1 MEPPGS
7 NLGPVTASTRSQR
20 QLHNLR
26 QTFVEALDGVVATM
40 RGLHPEDYDRP
51 AALPG
56 WDVRLLTG
64 LALWQLT
71 EMGYQL
77 DRPSVTRP
85 VTLETYAAHML
96 ATAPRRHEHAAA
108 IAGRDSGPSLGE
120 QLLARA
126 EEVTSAVQEGSL
138 PPLVDT
144 GAGQLS
150 LLDFLRV
157 HVTEAV
163 VFSDDVHRSL
173 AAHGRQTRPMERRPV
188 ATAVRAL
195 ADILSA
201 RAPGQAI
208 EVRVPPYAAVQVG
221 DPASAVGGRLTP
233 IPTHTRGT
241 PPAVIEMDPTTFL
254 RLMAGR
260 LSWNEAVTSH
270 AVAASGQRADLS
282 PLLPLMP

>member
-1 MEPPGS
+1 MQG
-7 NLGPVTASTRSQR
+7 
-20 QLHNLR
+20 LR
-26 QTFVEALDGVVATM
+26 A
-40 RGLHPEDYDRP
+40 EDYDRP

-71 EMGYQL
+71 EMGNQL
-77 DRPSVTRP
+77 ERPSVTRP
-85 VTLETYAAHML
+85 VTLDTHAAHML
-96 ATAPRRHEHAAA
+96 ATAPRRHEQAAA

-126 EEVTSAVQEGSL
+126 EEVAAAVQQGSL

-163 VFSDDVHRSL
+163 VFSDDVHGAL
-173 AAHGRQTRPMERRPV
+173 APDGRQTRPMERRPV

-208 EVRVPPYAAVQVG
+208 EVRVPPHAAVQIG
-221 DPASAVGGRLTP
+221 DPASAVGGLLAP
-233 IPTHTRGT
+233 LPTHTRGT

-260 LSWNEAVTSH
+260 LSWNEAVASH

-282 PLLPLMP
+282 PLLPLML